1 MVIFECES
9 YAKVGSEAM
18 RCGSWFPRA
27 ASQIA
32 CRSST
37 ADAGRA
43 QDYRQ
48 GGLQH
53 LVPFA
58 LVFEHDFAEESN
70 RRHAVAEQ
78 FVVEFLQ

>member
-18 RCGSWFPRA
+18 RCGSRFPRA

-37 ADAGRA
+37 ANAGRA
-43 QDYRQ
+43 QDRP
-48 GGLQH
+48 GVLQH

-58 LVFEHDFAEESN
+58 LVFEHDFAEETN
-70 RRHAVAEQ
+70 RRHAVTEQ